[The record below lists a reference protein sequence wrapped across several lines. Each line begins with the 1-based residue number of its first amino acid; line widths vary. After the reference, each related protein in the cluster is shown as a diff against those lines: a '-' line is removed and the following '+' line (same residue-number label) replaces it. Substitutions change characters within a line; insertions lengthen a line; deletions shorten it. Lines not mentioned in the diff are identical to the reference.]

1 MKKLI
6 ISLFLLMSLLFVS
19 GCFTAKDKT
28 FEKEGIKVT
37 LTTDFQEGEHI
48 LAKLFISSK
57 NAVFM
62 ANYESKSLL
71 SSYGYRNLSA
81 KGYLE
86 LVLQVNNKTAK
97 GEIKTY
103 EDDNTS
109 FAYAYYDATVDG
121 TDFSYM
127 IVTLVGE
134 NRYYAINFYS
144 KAEKFDSLKDDFM
157 KYAKTIRVE

>member
-1 MKKLI
+1 
-6 ISLFLLMSLLFVS
+6 
-19 GCFTAKDKT
+19 
-28 FEKEGIKVT
+28 
-37 LTTDFQEGEHI
+37 
-48 LAKLFISSK
+48 
-57 NAVFM
+57 M